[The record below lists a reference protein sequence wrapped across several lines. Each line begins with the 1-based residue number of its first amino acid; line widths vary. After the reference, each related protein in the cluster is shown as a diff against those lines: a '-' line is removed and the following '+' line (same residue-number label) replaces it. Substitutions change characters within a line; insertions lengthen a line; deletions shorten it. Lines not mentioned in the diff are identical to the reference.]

1 MQLLKELSGVLG
13 AMDAPWAW
21 DRVVSLEW
29 SLLELI
35 YGMVSWWLWLS
46 QVDSELLG
54 SPFPKR
60 MADTNDGGISLA
72 ELVMVAGVVLRA
84 ARLCGVGLMRMA
96 EFFVQLRAGGL
107 SPVHRPLCE
116 RTVDTGLLPVPL
128 EPYFCGPTSSTSVW
142 E

>member
-1 MQLLKELSGVLG
+1 MGSSCELGLV
-13 AMDAPWAW
+13 A
-21 DRVVSLEW
+21 
-29 SLLELI
+29 LELNH
-35 YGMVSWWLWLS
+35 GMVSWWLWLS

-72 ELVMVAGVVLRA
+72 ELVVVAGVVMRA

-96 EFFVQLRAGGL
+96 EFFVQPRAGGL

-116 RTVDTGLLPVPL
+116 RIVATGLLPVPL
-128 EPYFCGPTSSTSVW
+128 EPYFSGPSLSTSVW